1 MGQNKNYC
9 ANCGTIVEIKQVI
22 IFMYFQVKQMNL
34 TNVTAVYEKKH
45 FLCRVAPAILFV
57 MLTGL
62 MQSLMSMLAVSQEI
76 TDLTFLRSGGYVLM
90 FRHSSAPG
98 GAPPTGTG
106 NDVGGSLE
114 SLWWTQCDATVSR
127 QLSAG
132 GRTEALTIGR
142 TMRRLGIL
150 VGRLYASEFCRCYET
165 ATLMKLDVPV
175 HILPGLS
182 MTLYDDAL
190 RTHTIN
196 AVGNEPTIRGTNS
209 VVVTHGITWNDTLYN
224 RIGSLGWSDAAVYRA
239 RPNGGRPEFVGFIRA
254 ATWSRAMSVQTSVQ
268 ATTQQQPSPA
278 EFDAV
283 SVAPNPSSEILNVSV
298 PDSEEYTMSL
308 INTLGQTVLTEQV
321 RGGQSYVSIS
331 HLGDG
336 AYTVRLTHGTK
347 TLTRRFVKAR

>member
-1 MGQNKNYC
+1 MKKNISYR
-9 ANCGTIVEIKQVI
+9 VI
-22 IFMYFQVKQMNL
+22 
-34 TNVTAVYEKKH
+34 
-45 FLCRVAPAILFV
+45 PAILFV
-57 MLTGL
+57 ILIGL
-62 MQSLMSMLAVSQEI
+62 VQLLAPVWVLSQEI
-76 TDLTFLRSGGYVLM
+76 TDLTMLRPGGYVLV

-106 NDVGGSLE
+106 NDTGGSLE
-114 SLWWTQCDATVSR
+114 SLWWTQCDATMSR

-150 VGRLYASEFCRCYET
+150 VGRLHASEFCRCYET

-175 HILPGLS
+175 NIVPGLS
-182 MTLYDDAL
+182 MSLYDDAL

-196 AVGNEPTIRGTNS
+196 AVGNEPPIRGTNT

-224 RIGSLGWSDAAVYRA
+224 RVGSLGWSDAVVYRA

-268 ATTQQQPSPA
+268 AITQPQPSPA

-283 SVAPNPSSEILNVSV
+283 SVAPNPSSETLNVSV
-298 PDSEEYTMSL
+298 PDAEEYTLNL

-321 RGGQSYVSIS
+321 RSGQSYLPIS
-331 HLGDG
+331 HLSDG
-336 AYTVRLTHGTK
+336 AYTVRLTSGTK
-347 TLTRRFVKAR
+347 TLTRRFVKVR